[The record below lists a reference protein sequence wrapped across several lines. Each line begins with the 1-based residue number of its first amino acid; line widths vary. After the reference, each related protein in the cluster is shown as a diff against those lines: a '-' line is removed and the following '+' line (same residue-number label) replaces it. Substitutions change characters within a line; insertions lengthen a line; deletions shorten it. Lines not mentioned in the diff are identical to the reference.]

1 MYSTKLK
8 LNVIETGEQET
19 MATLKLLNI
28 ISPAITGY
36 LKAREVRSKLKKRG
50 NDMYK
55 DFTSYLSTSYVDFQF
70 IIINTLTSIIELSI
84 EGSIMNEE
92 NTYYYTQS
100 NNTVLTIKK
109 EGDDIVVSLNIDELK
124 KFFVEYGLT
133 DFSFTKDFVQKS
145 IEKKVIP
152 HKEHL
157 RYTIM
162 EDLLS
167 HVLKSKHKENHKEL
181 AEKVIKDIFWY

>member
-181 AEKVIKDIFWY
+181 AETVIKNIFWY

>member
-1 MYSTKLK
+1 MYSTELK

-50 NDMYK
+50 NDMYE

-167 HVLKSKHKENHKEL
+167 HVLKSKYKENHKEL
-181 AEKVIKDIFWY
+181 AETVIKNIFWY

>member
-8 LNVIETGEQET
+8 LNVIENDEQET
-19 MATLKLLNI
+19 MAALKLSNI
-28 ISPAITGY
+28 LSPAITGY

-92 NTYYYTQS
+92 NTYYHTQ
-100 NNTVLTIKK
+100 NYNTILSIKK
-109 EGDDIVVSLNIDELK
+109 EGDEIVLTLNIDELK
-124 KFFVEYGLT
+124 IFFAEYGLT

-162 EDLLS
+162 MDLVS
-167 HVLKSKHKENHKEL
+167 HVLKFKHRENHKEL

>member
-8 LNVIETGEQET
+8 LNVIETSEQET
-19 MATLKLLNI
+19 MATLKLLDV

-50 NDMYK
+50 NDMYE

-84 EGSIMNEE
+84 EGCIMNEE
-92 NTYYYTQS
+92 NTYYHTQS

-109 EGDDIVVSLNIDELK
+109 EGEDIVVSLNIDELK

-181 AEKVIKDIFWY
+181 AETVIKNIFWY